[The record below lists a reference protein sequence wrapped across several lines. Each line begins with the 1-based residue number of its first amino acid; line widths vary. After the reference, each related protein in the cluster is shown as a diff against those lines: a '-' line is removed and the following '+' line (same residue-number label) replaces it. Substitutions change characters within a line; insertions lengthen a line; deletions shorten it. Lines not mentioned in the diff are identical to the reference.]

1 MTGGGAVSVSA
12 ARLRTLFAFFATLS
26 LVLSLRVG
34 YGQTLGRAELL
45 GGATD
50 QVRSELVLA
59 AQRGVIRDRSGRVLA
74 TTVALRSLYALPRRI
89 PDHENAARRLAPILG
104 QSRQSIPAPLDS
116 APEWL

>member
-34 YGQTLGRAELL
+34 YWQTLGRAELL

-59 AQRGVIRDRSGRVLA
+59 AQRGVIRDRNGRVLA

-89 PDHENAARRLAPILG
+89 ADHADAAARLAPVLG
-104 QSRQSIPAPLDS
+104 QSAESVRAALDS
-116 APEWL
+116 